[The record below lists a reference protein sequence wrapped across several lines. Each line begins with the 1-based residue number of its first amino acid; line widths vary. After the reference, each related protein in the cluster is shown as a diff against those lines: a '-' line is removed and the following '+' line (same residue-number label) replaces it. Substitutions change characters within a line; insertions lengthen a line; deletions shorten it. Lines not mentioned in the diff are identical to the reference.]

1 MITYTRI
8 TFEEAKNMLDE
19 GGCIMFDVRTDEEFF
34 TGHAEGAVNFDVDTI
49 NAESAAELIP
59 NKDTPII
66 VYCKTGEPSLP
77 PKHCASSATQTFTTS
92 AVSSNGRTACHL
104 NKHIK
109 SFLFSRK
116 LFHIRMVRRILIQ
129 KTFYLQKAATLF

>member
-66 VYCKTGEPSLP
+66 VYCKTGERAKLAAEELCKLGYTNVYDVGSLVEWP
-77 PKHCASSATQTFTTS
+77 Y
-92 AVSSNGRTACHL
+92 GL
-104 NKHIK
+104 
-109 SFLFSRK
+109 SFE
-116 LFHIRMVRRILIQ
+116 
-129 KTFYLQKAATLF
+129 

>member
-66 VYCKTGEPSLP
+66 VYCKTGERAKLAAEALCELGYTNVCNVGSLVEWP
-77 PKHCASSATQTFTTS
+77 Y
-92 AVSSNGRTACHL
+92 GL
-104 NKHIK
+104 
-109 SFLFSRK
+109 SFE
-116 LFHIRMVRRILIQ
+116 
-129 KTFYLQKAATLF
+129 

>member
-1 MITYTRI
+1 MITYTKI

-34 TGHAEGAVNFDVDTI
+34 TGHVEGAVNYDVDTI

-66 VYCKTGEPSLP
+66 VYCKTGERAKLAAEALCKLGYTNGYDVGSLVEWP
-77 PKHCASSATQTFTTS
+77 Y
-92 AVSSNGRTACHL
+92 GL
-104 NKHIK
+104 
-109 SFLFSRK
+109 SFE
-116 LFHIRMVRRILIQ
+116 
-129 KTFYLQKAATLF
+129 

>member
-34 TGHAEGAVNFDVDTI
+34 TGHTEGAVNFDVDTI

-66 VYCKTGEPSLP
+66 VYCKTGERAKLAAEALCELGYTNVCDVGSLVEWP
-77 PKHCASSATQTFTTS
+77 Y
-92 AVSSNGRTACHL
+92 GL
-104 NKHIK
+104 
-109 SFLFSRK
+109 SFE
-116 LFHIRMVRRILIQ
+116 
-129 KTFYLQKAATLF
+129 